1 MRKLILTIAVLALST
16 TAFAQRARQKEGS
29 GGDIYVGYSLLD
41 GDTLSKASGFEAALT
56 GNLNNWF
63 GLKADFSANYKS
75 PGGAHAHEFNMLF
88 GPQVSTGSDRLRIF
102 GHGLI
107 GIAHFNV
114 DPGPSDTSAGW
125 VLGGGADWKLND
137 QFAVRFVQLD
147 YHGAKIF
154 SATQKDLRFSAGV
167 VFRFR

>member
-1 MRKLILTIAVLALST
+1 MRKLILTIAVLALSA
-16 TAFAQRARQKEGS
+16 TAFAQRARHQEGA
-29 GGDIYVGYSLLD
+29 GGDIYLGYSLLD

-56 GNLNNWF
+56 GNFNDWF
-63 GLKADFSANYKS
+63 ALKADFSANYQS
-75 PGGAHAHEFNMLF
+75 ADGVHGREFNLLF

-107 GIAHFNV
+107 GLAHFSV
-114 DPGPSDTSAGW
+114 DSGPSDTSAGW

-137 QFAVRFVQLD
+137 QFAVRFAQLD

-154 SATQKDLRFSAGV
+154 NTTQKDLRFSAGV
-167 VFRFR
+167 LFRFR